1 MTLIIMTILEIR
13 IWHGDM
19 FGRWRNNPS
28 QDYIFHAARMGP
40 IAFKLD
46 VLDVLNIFLAF
57 LTLWLRS

>member
-1 MTLIIMTILEIR
+1 
-13 IWHGDM
+13 M